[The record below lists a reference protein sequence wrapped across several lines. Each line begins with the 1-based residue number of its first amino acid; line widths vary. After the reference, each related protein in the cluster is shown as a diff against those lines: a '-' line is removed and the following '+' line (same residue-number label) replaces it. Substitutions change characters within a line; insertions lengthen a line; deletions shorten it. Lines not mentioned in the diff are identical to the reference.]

1 MSILL
6 KVLALVAV
14 FQFSS
19 AHRQTSLTDEQVL
32 QLVQL
37 SCNDAKY
44 FCPAERCLVKI
55 GPQRIF
61 NRFAVLKAEEV
72 GLLKSSDIPLTE
84 LFLLFSGTPSVA
96 PKELVWRSVTSTRST
111 RNASSPTSRT
121 SSSRSS
127 LSTLQ
132 NWMHWRIN
140 CSFYSHTYM
149 TPKVLNP
156 RVAFHVWP
164 SSLAPRIH
172 RTTRL
177 IVESSE
183 TDLLQ
188 LIVAPPDAGI
198 VGTNTSLGPARL
210 LLDSR
215 KRDSLI
221 GNRAAVPPTI
231 KRQTPL
237 VTYNGGRPG
246 QEIPRYIDLDDSP
259 ALSPRRS
266 PPTSLDIQ
274 KMLREQPAVK
284 MEVKMGGGGY
294 VKYEKPEDVEEDF
307 EDSDDGESEDVPKSD
322 LAQKIKKTKERVS
335 EEAAIIVFS

>member
-1 MSILL
+1 MSTRRVSARLSAASKLIADASENDDGPP
-6 KVLALVAV
+6 VLQMESPHSEADSEASSAKEKTPPVNLAEALMS
-14 FQFSS
+14 QFSGGRSEGGGDKVASGDAADPFPKNFVAESHLGRLPRLAVVPRPPAPQNYS
-19 AHRQTSLTDEQVL
+19 AHRGILR
-32 QLVQL
+32 
-37 SCNDAKY
+37 NG
-44 FCPAERCLVKI
+44 PA
-55 GPQRIF
+55 
-61 NRFAVLKAEEV
+61 
-72 GLLKSSDIPLTE
+72 
-84 LFLLFSGTPSVA
+84 
-96 PKELVWRSVTSTRST
+96 
-111 RNASSPTSRT
+111 PT
-121 SSSRSS
+121 
-127 LSTLQ
+127 
-132 NWMHWRIN
+132 H
-140 CSFYSHTYM
+140 
-149 TPKVLNP
+149 
-156 RVAFHVWP
+156 RV
-164 SSLAPRIH
+164 
-172 RTTRL
+172 
-177 IVESSE
+177 
-183 TDLLQ
+183 
-188 LIVAPPDAGI
+188 IVAPPDAGI

-210 LLDSR
+210 LVDSR

-335 EEAAIIVFS
+335 EEASNHSMLIGSMVINGLETLKKTNKDEFKKFSTELFGLLTKYDIQ